1 MKDIEKMKQ
10 ETRELAAT
18 IVDVFDDFL
27 DEKGISIPCADPHE
41 QEDRLQDDNSASI
54 YGMEYYDLEDR
65 VNNVLDKALNN
76 ERAEEVDIPNDP
88 SIYKCLDTSTGH
100 LTHETVIALGLD
112 NVAYVTAYTYKEG
125 LFIVVPDMDIS
136 DVKKTAAD
144 WPNDLKDLFAFAR
157 RKDCLLI
164 RLDRDSEETDEL
176 PKYDW

>member
-10 ETRELAAT
+10 ETRELATA
-18 IVDVFDDFL
+18 IVDLFDDFL
-27 DEKGISIPCADPHE
+27 DEKGISIPCEDPHE

-54 YGMEYYDLEDR
+54 YGMEYFNLEDR
-65 VNNVLDKALNN
+65 VCDVLDKALND
-76 ERAEEVDIPNDP
+76 ERADSPNRS
-88 SIYKCLDTSTGH
+88 SIYKCLDVSTGH

-136 DVKKTAAD
+136 DVKKAAAD

-157 RKDCLLI
+157 RRDCLLI
-164 RLDRDSEETDEL
+164 RLDQDSEEADDL